1 MDENENGIPEEIN
14 DLKNRFSKVLL
25 YIEKQ
30 YSVAINAFNINV
42 MTKNWLFANEDL
54 KYRAANNYF
63 YKISDND
70 EVFKCFVSD
79 VSDFRNFYTMIVNKV
94 NSIEKSRLLLI
105 KREIDFYETN
115 EKILSDDDRMIIVDD
130 SLKK

>member
-14 DLKNRFSKVLL
+14 DLKNRFSKVLF

-70 EVFKCFVSD
+70 EVLKCFVSD